1 METACISKRKAVV
14 TEMKTLFR
22 PLCLALLLCLT
33 SVPAAFASEGGAH
46 AIVSATLPA
55 WSIIPFVGMLLSIA
69 ICPLVKPHW
78 WEKNMLA
85 VAIGWSLVFLVP
97 FAAAYG
103 MGEALFRLLE
113 SVLIDYVPFIVLLF
127 GLFVV
132 AGGIAVKGTLAG
144 TPKINALLLLIGTVL
159 ASWVGTTGA
168 AMLMIRPVIKANAW
182 RQKKVHVIVF
192 FIFLVANMGGCLT
205 PLGDPPLF
213 MGFQRG
219 VPFTWT
225 FHLLP
230 ILLFN
235 MVILFLVFFFLDSH
249 LYKKELAA
257 GRSPQDNQP
266 AEKEPIRVEGAHNIV
281 FIALIIV
288 GVVANGVLPK
298 EFAFFANGAGI
309 PVYDEIVFPYA
320 TVVEI
325 ILILLAAYLSLKTTK
340 TETRQLNEFTYAP
353 IAEVAKLFIGIFI
366 TMIPALIFLKTHGAE
381 LGLSEPW
388 QMFWATGALS
398 SFLDNTPTYLVFLQT
413 AGALGATQGIATSV
427 GTVSQLMLE
436 AISAGAVFM
445 GANTYIGN
453 APNFMVKSIAEE
465 NKIKMPSFFGYM
477 GWSCAILIPTFILD
491 MIIFFW

>member
-1 METACISKRKAVV
+1 
-14 TEMKTLFR
+14 MKKLFR
-22 PLCLALLLCLT
+22 PLCLALLLCLV
-33 SVPAAFASEGGAH
+33 SIPAAFASEGGAH
-46 AIVSATLPA
+46 AVVSATLPA

-85 VAIGWSLVFLVP
+85 VAIGWSLVFLIP
-97 FAAAYG
+97 FAVAYG

-168 AMLMIRPVIKANAW
+168 AMLLIRPVIKANAW

-192 FIFLVANMGGCLT
+192 FIFLVANIGGCLT

-266 AEKEPIRVEGAHNIV
+266 SEKEPIRVEGAHNIV
-281 FIALIIV
+281 FIALIIA

-298 EFAFFANGAGI
+298 EFALFANGAGI

-340 TETRQLNEFTYAP
+340 AETRQLNEFTYAP
-353 IAEVAKLFIGIFI
+353 IAEVAKLFIGIFV

-413 AGALGATQGIATSV
+413 AGALGATQGIVTSV